1 MVRSR
6 FAIFSVCAALAGA
19 LTLPSL
25 SSVSADDGGK
35 RSFSARLKGFN
46 EVPSISTTAE
56 GSFRARLSADGTSL
70 HYTLS
75 YEGLSATVTQAHIHL
90 AQQHVNGGIMVWLCQ
105 TATNTDPTGLAPL
118 CPATEG
124 TVEGDIT
131 AANIIQVGNPAA
143 PPPGVQ
149 GIVAGEFEEFIR
161 ALRKD
166 SGYANVH
173 TTNFQGGEIRG
184 QVR

>member
-25 SSVSADDGGK
+25 SSVSADEGK
-35 RSFSARLKGFN
+35 RNFSARLKGQN
-46 EVPSISTTAE
+46 EVPSISTTAT

-75 YEGLSATVTQAHIHL
+75 YSGLSATVTQAHIHL
-90 AQQHVNGGIMVWLCQ
+90 GEQHTNGGIMVFLCSG
-105 TATNTDPTGLAPL
+105 ASVDPTGLAPT

-131 AANIIQVGNPAA
+131 TANIIQVGNPAA

-149 GIVAGEFEEFIR
+149 GIVAGEFEEFLT
-161 ALRKD
+161 ALRKGA
-166 SGYANVH
+166 GYANVH
-173 TTNFQGGEIRG
+173 TTNFGAGEIRG

>member
-25 SSVSADDGGK
+25 SSVSADDGK
-35 RSFSARLKGFN
+35 KNFSAKLKGFN

-75 YEGLSATVTQAHIHL
+75 YEGLSPNVAQAHIHFG
-90 AQQHVNGGIMVWLCQ
+90 QQHTNAGVMVFLCQ
-105 TATNTDPTGLAPL
+105 TAASADPTGLAPT

-124 TVEGDIT
+124 TVEGDLT
-131 AANIIQVGNPAA
+131 AANIITVGA
-143 PPPGVQ
+143 GDK
-149 GIVAGEFEEFIR
+149 GLLAGEFDEFVR
-161 ALRKD
+161 ALRND

-173 TTNFQGGEIRG
+173 TTPFPGGEIRG